1 MNLGIRGCLGVLLSS
16 WKNRKM
22 TDENYDLATKVM
34 GKYINS
40 KDPIEYTKDELI
52 SVLLIDEEVAAELA
66 KMAYKE
72 WLDAY
77 SGW

>member
-1 MNLGIRGCLGVLLSS
+1 
-16 WKNRKM
+16 M

-40 KDPIEYTKDELI
+40 KDPIEYTKDELMSI
-52 SVLLIDEEVAAELA
+52 LLVGEDVAGELA
-66 KMAYKE
+66 NLAYKE